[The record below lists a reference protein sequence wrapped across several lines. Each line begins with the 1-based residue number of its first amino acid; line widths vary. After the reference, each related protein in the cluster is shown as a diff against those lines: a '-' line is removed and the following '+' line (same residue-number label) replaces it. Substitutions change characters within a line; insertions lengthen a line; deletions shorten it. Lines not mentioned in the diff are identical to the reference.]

1 MNGSGACIVR
11 RDRTIL
17 LECAHPDFEV
27 SRKKLGTFAE
37 LIKVLLLT
45 IPTELPRYLFGM
57 RLRLIILLR
66 RLSLACITL
75 HAGVFPQ
82 DWRRK
87 SKLFCPDM
95 ES

>member
-45 IPTELPRYLFGM
+45 IPTELPV
-57 RLRLIILLR
+57 I
-66 RLSLACITL
+66 SLECGCA
-75 HAGVFPQ
+75 
-82 DWRRK
+82 
-87 SKLFCPDM
+87 
-95 ES
+95 